1 MSEENHFKR
10 IYAQQAEGYDAFIRC
25 HDVEGNLLRALTDL
39 RPLEGSEVVEF
50 GAGTGRVTALL
61 APRVRAIRAFDESEA
76 MLAVAERR
84 LAEANITNVTL
95 APVPNTG
102 LPVEDNSADLTIQGW
117 SFGHATGW
125 YPDSWQEEIGKM
137 LAEMLRI
144 TRPGGTLINIE
155 TQGTGFETPR
165 APSEVL
171 ADYYTWLEGEHGFA
185 FKWIRMD
192 YTFDSLEESEKWMR
206 FFFGHEMG
214 ELVVENNWLVV
225 PECAGIW
232 WKTL

>member
-10 IYAQQAEGYDAFIRC
+10 IYAQQAEGYDSLIRC

-39 RPLEGSEVVEF
+39 YPLEGSEVVEF

-61 APRVRAIRAFDESEA
+61 APRVRTIRAYDESEA

-95 APVPNTG
+95 APAPNTG
-102 LPVEDNSADLTIQGW
+102 LPVGDNRAYLTIQGW

-125 YPDSWQEEIGKM
+125 YPDSWRDKIGKM
-137 LAEMLRI
+137 LAEMSRI

-171 ADYYTWLEGEHGFA
+171 ADFYTWLEQEHGFA
-185 FKWIRMD
+185 FKWIR
-192 YTFDSLEESEKWMR
+192 KWGSGSSR
-206 FFFGHEMG
+206 TTGWSCRSAPVFGG
-214 ELVVENNWLVV
+214 RLC
-225 PECAGIW
+225 ECVR
-232 WKTL
+232 